1 MKKKLMFYLGRWDQN
16 LRKLARITKI
26 ATVIILVTLVQVN
39 AFADAEQKSVSGTVT
54 EESGAP
60 LPGVTV
66 VIKGTTQGAVTD
78 LDGKYIITSVP
89 NDATLQ
95 FSFVGMT
102 TQEVEVGNQT
112 SINITLL
119 ADAIGLEEVEGYNEA
134 FGVDLFYIKD
144 LDVWIEGLGKWKDMR
159 LAFRDKDL
167 IIDNHNTVFF
177 EPENEDE
184 RKRGYR
190 L

>member
-1 MKKKLMFYLGRWDQN
+1 MQVRTKENPDSEFYAGRFN
-16 LRKLARITKI
+16 VCA
-26 ATVIILVTLVQVN
+26 
-39 AFADAEQKSVSGTVT
+39 
-54 EESGAP
+54 
-60 LPGVTV
+60 
-66 VIKGTTQGAVTD
+66 
-78 LDGKYIITSVP
+78 LD
-89 NDATLQ
+89 
-95 FSFVGMT
+95 
-102 TQEVEVGNQT
+102 
-112 SINITLL
+112 
-119 ADAIGLEEVEGYNEA
+119 EVEGCSEA